1 MTLLKNQYRL
11 LQELGSGAFGKTYL
25 AEDTHSPSS
34 RRCVIKHLTWNNDP
48 RMAQLVRDR
57 FQREAAILEMIG
69 RGSQGGIPELFAYF
83 IDNEQYYLVQEWIDG
98 ETLTHKLRREGPQPE
113 HIVKNILLGSLQA
126 LEYIHTRPTPIIHR
140 DIKPDNVMIRRA
152 NGQPVL
158 IDFGVVKEVTQIE
171 PGGGQASTIMVGTS
185 GFMPLEQAAGRPVF
199 ASDIFSLGMT
209 AITMLTGKHPREL
222 TDPQSGDIIWRP
234 LAPHV
239 SSGFADVIDIATR
252 RFDRERYQSA
262 KDMAAALQGA
272 SQAMTSG
279 PRPSPVTIAATS
291 MGPGSSFGSGDPRAN
306 QPMNPTMNPS
316 VSPQMNPTM
325 SPQMQG
331 QPAGVT
337 DMINS
342 MSSGQGARKKS
353 GWLIPVLVILFLII
367 VVPVG
372 GVGVWYLMKPTA
384 DPGKP
389 NPPSDPGKPVVDG
402 GTTTPATPETPEG
415 MTLIKGGKFTMGD
428 DEGAEDSEKP
438 AHEVDAPSFF
448 IDRNE
453 VTNADYAKFV
463 KQTGHK
469 APENWRGGNYPEGEG
484 DYPVANVTWNDA
496 AAYAKWAGKRLPT
509 EIEWEFAARGTEGRK
524 YPWGNDFDQEKLN
537 SKESGNNQAKSVA
550 DFPDGATPEKV
561 YNLAGNVAE
570 WTASDDSLYPGS
582 TAKLAPGSKIVRG
595 GGFSLDRKY
604 ASATKRTQVPPDTTD
619 PALGFRCAK
628 DAK

>member
-25 AEDTHSPSS
+25 AEDTHSPSN

-83 IDNEQYYLVQEWIDG
+83 IDNDQYYLVQEWIDG

-158 IDFGVVKEVTQIE
+158 IDFGVVKEVTQID
-171 PGGGQASTIMVGTS
+171 PGGAQASTIMVGTS

-222 TDPQSGDIIWRP
+222 TDPQSGDIVWRP

-239 SSGFADVIDIATR
+239 SPGFADVLDIATR

-262 KDMAAALQGA
+262 KDMATALQGA
-272 SQAMTSG
+272 SQAMTAG
-279 PRPSPVTIAATS
+279 MRPNPATMAATS
-291 MGPGSSFGSGDPRAN
+291 LGPGSTFNSGDPRMTPSGN
-306 QPMNPTMNPS
+306 PSMNPTL
-316 VSPQMNPTM
+316 SPGMQ
-325 SPQMQG
+325 PQA
-331 QPAGVT
+331 AGVT

-353 GWLIPVLVILFLII
+353 GLLIPVLVVVFLLG
-367 VVPVG
+367 VVSVG
-372 GVGVWYLMKPTA
+372 GVGVWYVMKSKEDPIRPTA
-384 DPGKP
+384 PT
-389 NPPSDPGKPVVDG
+389 DPGKPVVDG
-402 GTTTPATPETPEG
+402 TTPAKPTGEAPEG
-415 MTLIKGGKFTMGD
+415 MALIKGGKFKMGD
-428 DEGAEDSEKP
+428 DDGEDASEKP
-438 AHEVDAPSFF
+438 AHEVEVASFY

-463 KQTGHK
+463 KATSHK

-484 DYPVANVTWNDA
+484 DYPVANVTWEDA

-537 SKESGNNQAKSVA
+537 SEESGNKQAKSVA

-582 TAKLAPGSKIVRG
+582 TAKLTPGSKIVRG

-604 ASATKRTQVPPDTTD
+604 ASATKRTQVPPDTID

>member
-25 AEDTHSPSS
+25 AEDTHSPSN

-48 RMAQLVRDR
+48 RMADLVRDR
-57 FQREAAILEMIG
+57 FKREAAILEMIG

-83 IDNEQYYLVQEWIDG
+83 IDNDQYYLVQEWIDG
-98 ETLTHKLRREGPQPE
+98 DTLTHKLRREGPQPE

-140 DIKPDNVMIRRA
+140 DIKPDNIMIRRA

-158 IDFGVVKEVTQIE
+158 IDFGVVKEVTQID
-171 PGGGQASTIMVGTS
+171 PGGAQASTIMVGTS

-222 TDPQSGDIIWRP
+222 TDPQSGDVVWRQ

-239 SSGFADVIDIATR
+239 SAGFADVLDIATR

-262 KDMAAALQGA
+262 RDMAAALQGA
-272 SQAMTSG
+272 SQAMTAG
-279 PRPSPVTIAATS
+279 MRPNPATMAATS
-291 MGPGSSFGSGDPRAN
+291 MGPGSTFNSGDPRMASSA
-306 QPMNPTMNPS
+306 NPS
-316 VSPQMNPTM
+316 LTPTM
-325 SPQMQG
+325 SPQT
-331 QPAGVT
+331 PAAGVT

-342 MSSGQGARKKS
+342 MSSGQNARKKS
-353 GWLIPVLVILFLII
+353 GWLIPVVVILFLI
-367 VVPVG
+367 VLVPVG
-372 GVGVWYLMKPTA
+372 GVGVWYVMKSKD
-384 DPGKP
+384 DPAKP
-389 NPPSDPGKPVVDG
+389 NTPTDPGKPVVDG
-402 GTTTPATPETPEG
+402 TTPAKPTGDAPEG
-415 MTLIKGGKFTMGD
+415 MVLIKGGKFRMGD
-428 DEGAEDSEKP
+428 DDGEDASEKP
-438 AHEVDAPSFF
+438 AHEVEVASFF

-453 VTNADYAKFV
+453 VTNADYAKFL
-463 KQTGHK
+463 KATGHK
-469 APENWRGGNYPEGEG
+469 APGNWRGGIYPEGEG
-484 DYPVANVTWNDA
+484 DYPVANVTWEDA
-496 AAYAKWAGKRLPT
+496 EAYAKWADKRLPT
-509 EIEWEFAARGTEGRK
+509 EAEWEFAARGTEGRK
-524 YPWGNDFDQEKLN
+524 YPWGNDFDPEKLN
-537 SKESGNNQAKSVA
+537 SEESGNKQAKSVA

-582 TAKLAPGSKIVRG
+582 TAKLPPGSKIVRG
-595 GGFSLDRKY
+595 GGFSLDKKY
-604 ASATKRTQVPPDTTD
+604 ASATKRTQVPPNTID

>member
-25 AEDTHSPSS
+25 AEDTHSPSN

-98 ETLTHKLRREGPQPE
+98 ETLTQKLKREGPQPE
-113 HIVKNILLGSLQA
+113 HIVKTILLGALQA
-126 LEYIHTRPTPIIHR
+126 LDYIHTRPTPIIHR

-171 PGGGQASTIMVGTS
+171 PGGAQASTIMVGTS

-209 AITMLTGKHPREL
+209 AITLLTGKHPREL
-222 TDPQSGDIIWRP
+222 TDLQSGDLVWRS

-239 SSGFADVIDIATR
+239 SSGFANALDIATR
-252 RFDRERYQSA
+252 RFDRERFQSA
-262 KDMAAALQGA
+262 KDMAAALQMA
-272 SQAMTSG
+272 SQPGTSG
-279 PRPSPVTIAATS
+279 PRLNPATVEVTGVYS
-291 MGPGSSFGSGDPRAN
+291 GGPRQGSGDP
-306 QPMNPTMNPS
+306 T
-316 VSPQMNPTM
+316 MNPTM
-325 SPQMQG
+325 SPAAAG

-337 DMINS
+337 EMINS
-342 MSSGQGARKKS
+342 MGANQGGRRKSSPVIPL
-353 GWLIPVLVILFLII
+353 LIGVIFLI
-367 VVPVG
+367 VV
-372 GVGVWYLMKPTA
+372 GVGATGGWFLLRGTPST
-384 DPGKP
+384 PGT
-389 NPPSDPGKPVVDG
+389 PSDPGKPPVE
-402 GTTTPATPETPEG
+402 GTPTPEPAVPEG
-415 MTLIKGGKFTMGD
+415 MALIRGGKFEMGD
-428 DEGAEDSEKP
+428 DSADDPAEKP
-438 AHEVDAPSFF
+438 AHEVEVTSFY

-463 KQTGHK
+463 KASGHS
-469 APENWRGGNYPEGEG
+469 APPGWRGAVYPEGEG
-484 DYPVANVTWNDA
+484 DYPVANVSWSDA
-496 AAYAKWAGKRLPT
+496 EAYAKWAGKRLPT
-509 EIEWEFAARGTEGRK
+509 EEEWEFAARGTEGRK
-524 YPWGNDFDQEKLN
+524 YPWGNDFDSKKLN
-537 SKESGNNQAKSVA
+537 SSESGNEQAKSVGDYA
-550 DFPDGATPEKV
+550 DGATPEKV

-570 WTASDDSLYPGS
+570 WTGSENSLYPGS
-582 TAKLAPGSKIVRG
+582 TANLTSGTKIVRG
-595 GGFSLDRKY
+595 GGFSLDKKY
-604 ASATKRTQVPPDTTD
+604 ASGSKRTQVPPDTKD
-619 PALGFRCAK
+619 AALGFRCAK